1 MNHSVLI
8 NRRSF
13 IEHAMILAAGS
24 VLPLASG
31 ESAAGGW
38 QIGCYTRP
46 WDHHDYRV
54 ALDAIAEAGFKYA
67 GIMTAKGRSW
77 VMINPETTPDEAA
90 RIGREVAQRGLK
102 TASVYGDFR
111 LGSSHAASVQ
121 ALQRLID
128 HCVTCDSG
136 DLLLGGTSEQEQYEP
151 YYKAIADCCDYAAER
166 KVRMTI
172 KPHGGQ
178 NATGR
183 QCRRAIKK
191 VGHRSFR
198 LWYDPG
204 NILYYSD
211 GALDP
216 VKEAGFV
223 DGLVVGMSVK
233 DFRPPKEVMV
243 TPGSGVVDF
252 PKVLGRLRKG
262 GFKQGPL
269 VIECLAAGDVA
280 TVTAEAR
287 RARLYLEQLVEQ
299 AAPKAV
305 QEARPALGTPAGR
318 LRAGPR
324 PF

>member
-1 MNHSVLI
+1 MLI
-8 NRRSF
+8 NRRTF
-13 IEHAMILAAGS
+13 IEHATILAAGS
-24 VLPLASG
+24 VVPLASG
-31 ESAAGGW
+31 ESASGGW

-46 WDHHDYRV
+46 WDHYDYRV

-77 VMINPETTPDEAA
+77 VMINPETTSEEAA
-90 RIGREVAQRGLK
+90 RIGWEVAQRGLK
-102 TASVYGDFR
+102 TASVYGDFQ

-136 DLLLGGTSEQEQYEP
+136 DLLLGGTSEQQQYEP

-183 QCRRAIKK
+183 QCRQAIKK

-299 AAPKAV
+299 AALEATR
-305 QEARPALGTPAGR
+305 EARPALGTPAGR

-324 PF
+324 LF

>member
-8 NRRSF
+8 NRRTF
-13 IEHAMILAAGS
+13 IEHATILAAGS
-24 VLPLASG
+24 VVPLASG
-31 ESAAGGW
+31 ESASGGW
-38 QIGCYTRP
+38 QIGCYTWP
-46 WDHHDYRV
+46 WDHYDYRV

-77 VMINPETTPDEAA
+77 VMINPETTSEEAA
-90 RIGREVAQRGLK
+90 RIGWEVAQRGLK
-102 TASVYGDFR
+102 TASVYGDFQ

-136 DLLLGGTSEQEQYEP
+136 DLLLGGTSEQQQYEP

-183 QCRRAIKK
+183 QCRQAIKK

-299 AAPKAV
+299 AALEATR
-305 QEARPALGTPAGR
+305 EARPALGTPAGR

-324 PF
+324 LF